1 MLINTITKA
10 LKAVV
15 IPLLLGFPIAVIA
28 YRMELWPMGVSFQ
41 IIKYTGYISIAV
53 LALSILIGFFTLF
66 KKQYPLAKRCAFIA
80 ILSAIPV
87 IGLSMQAS
95 KAKSLPFI
103 HQVSTDTVNLPE
115 FDAIIALRGESS
127 NPLAYDREKLE
138 PLQLAAYPKLKPIIS
153 QLDKEQAFAK
163 ALKVASSLGWDV
175 VAKNKQQ
182 GLIEAVDTSA
192 LWAFKDDIAIRVQV
206 EGASSKIDLRSIS
219 RIGGS
224 DLGANAARVEKFI
237 TAFAN
242 K

>member
-1 MLINTITKA
+1 
-10 LKAVV
+10 
-15 IPLLLGFPIAVIA
+15 
-28 YRMELWPMGVSFQ
+28 
-41 IIKYTGYISIAV
+41 
-53 LALSILIGFFTLF
+53 
-66 KKQYPLAKRCAFIA
+66 
-80 ILSAIPV
+80 
-87 IGLSMQAS
+87 MQAS

-153 QLDKEQAFAK
+153 QLDKEKAFAK
-163 ALKVASSLGWDV
+163 ALNVASSLGWDV
-175 VAKNKQQ
+175 VAKNEQQ

-192 LWAFKDDIAIRVQV
+192 LWAFKDDIAIRVQAV
-206 EGASSKIDLRSIS
+206 GASSKIDLRSIS